1 VAHAEIRS
9 NYRASKPL
17 LGYNLK
23 SMGAIIIAALRRR
36 RRTVARRRAIA
47 DLTPE
52 QLKDIG
58 YAEAPRPL
66 LEVEAGLITDLM
78 EWR

>member
-1 VAHAEIRS
+1 M
-9 NYRASKPL
+9 RA
-17 LGYNLK
+17 
-23 SMGAIIIAALRRR
+23 IIAALRRR
-36 RRTVARRRAIA
+36 RRTLATRRAIA

-58 YAEAPRPL
+58 YPEASRPL

>member
-1 VAHAEIRS
+1 VAHAGIRFY
-9 NYRASKPL
+9 YRASKPL

-23 SMGAIIIAALRRR
+23 SMGAIIAALRRR
-36 RRTVARRRAIA
+36 RRTVARRRVIA

-58 YAEAPRPL
+58 YAEAPRAL
-66 LEVEAGLITDLM
+66 LELEAGLITDLM

>member
-1 VAHAEIRS
+1 MAHGEIRS
-9 NYRASKPL
+9 DYRASKLL

-23 SMGAIIIAALRRR
+23 SMGAIIAALRRR
-36 RRTVARRRAIA
+36 RRTATRRRAIA
-47 DLTPE
+47 DLAPE